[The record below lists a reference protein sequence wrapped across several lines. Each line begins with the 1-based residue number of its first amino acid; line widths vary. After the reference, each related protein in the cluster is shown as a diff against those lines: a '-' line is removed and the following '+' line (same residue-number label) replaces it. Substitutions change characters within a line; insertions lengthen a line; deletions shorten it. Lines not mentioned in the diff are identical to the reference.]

1 MLLIQLKKT
10 DYNTK
15 TNEIEKKIIDH
26 DHNKYITT
34 PEFNQLTTKN
44 VVATLAQANLVNK
57 NVIANFV
64 EKTDCDDKKINK

>member
-10 DYNTK
+10 NYNTK

-34 PEFNQLTTKN
+34 PEFNQLTTKD
-44 VVATLAQANLVNK
+44 VVATLEQANLVSK